1 MRVIEFKN
9 SRDNQELLD
18 YVKNIKWGAAK
29 LLYKAITTDTVHE
42 KFGDDTRIFYV
53 KDDDNIIGFFTIV
66 NQDYIKLP
74 EYDRFIAMLWVD
86 PEYRGRGFSREF
98 IKYAEDISSVKTMH
112 LLTRHKGLYE
122 KMGYKL
128 IKEFKDEFHDMD
140 YLYEKD
146 L

>member
-1 MRVIEFKN
+1 MKIIEYKN
-9 SRDNQELLD
+9 SQEDKKFLE
-18 YVKNIKWGAAK
+18 YVKDIEWGAAK
-29 LLYKAITTDTVHE
+29 RLQHVITTDTIHE
-42 KFGDDTRIFYV
+42 KLGKDARIFYV
-53 KDDDNIIGFFTIV
+53 KDDENIIGFFTIV

-86 PEYRGRGFSREF
+86 PEYRGRGLSREF
-98 IKYAEDISSVKTMH
+98 VKYAEDISSVETIH

-128 IKEFKDEFHDMD
+128 IKEFKDKFHDMD
-140 YLYEKD
+140 YLYEKE

>member
-1 MRVIEFKN
+1 MKIIEYKN
-9 SRDNQELLD
+9 NLEDKKFLE
-18 YVKNIKWGAAK
+18 YIKGIEWGAAK
-29 LLYKAITTDTVHE
+29 LLYKVTSTNTINE
-42 KFGDDTRIFYV
+42 KFGDDARIFYV
-53 KDDDNIIGFFTIV
+53 KDNENIVGFFTIV

-86 PEYRGRGFSREF
+86 PEYRGRGLSREF
-98 IKYAEDISSVKTMH
+98 VKYAEEISGVKTIH

-140 YLYEKD
+140 YLYEKE

>member
-1 MRVIEFKN
+1 MKIIEFKN
-9 SRDNQELLD
+9 SLENREFLD
-18 YVKNIKWGAAK
+18 YIKNIKWGAAK
-29 LLYKAITTDTVHE
+29 LLHQTITEDKVYE
-42 KFGDDTRIFYV
+42 KFGKDTRIFYV
-53 KDDDNIIGFFTIV
+53 KDDENIIGFFTIV

-86 PEYRGRGFSREF
+86 QKYRGRGLSREF
-98 IKYAEDISSVKTMH
+98 IKYAEDVSSVKTMH

-128 IKEFKDEFHDMD
+128 IKEFKEEFHDMD

>member
-1 MRVIEFKN
+1 MKVIEFKN
-9 SRDNQELLD
+9 SKDNKELLD
-18 YVKNIKWGAAK
+18 YFKNIEWGAAK
-29 LLYKAITTDTVHE
+29 LLYEATSTATVHE

-53 KDDDNIIGFFTIV
+53 KDDETIIGFFSIV

-86 PEYRGRGFSREF
+86 PEYRNRGLSRKF
-98 IKYAEDISSVKTMH
+98 IKYAEDISLVKTMH

-128 IKEFKDEFHDMD
+128 IKEFKDKFHDKD
-140 YLYEKD
+140 YLYEKN